1 MGVSIMKISLR
12 VKLLVSFF
20 LVITI
25 PLGVLGFLSYQMSSN
40 ALQQTIEQQLHE
52 ATSQTSKA
60 VIQTTDSVK
69 KVLQILSHNQD
80 VIQAAAGQD
89 EAINQA
95 AYNYLNKEYKG
106 NSDLLETLIVAD
118 INGRGIL
125 SNESPYM
132 DMDLTDRDYVKKAI
146 QGTTAMSEVITSKV
160 SGDLVVAIAEPL
172 FLENKVVGVLIG
184 SIKFDNISKHVGEIK
199 IGESGY
205 AYMVNRDALVVAH
218 PNEGNILKLN
228 ISETDNQELKALAEK
243 MKAGEAAT
251 GFYTFEGVY
260 KFVSFEPA
268 GNWVVAVT
276 ANYDDYMST
285 ALEIRFNTILIAVV
299 SIFAAMI
306 FAYFFAQL
314 GIIAPIR
321 KLQGLMNRAGE
332 GDLTVVAQIHTKDEI
347 QELAA
352 SFNQMIE
359 HQSHIVSQVRSGA
372 QELAAASEEMAASSE
387 QVNATTQTIGSS
399 IQEVA
404 KDMDQQNHSV
414 VEVSKVLVQ
423 LSSLVQLAQNKAT
436 GANKSAEHTMETAA
450 QGRNK
455 VNGTVAAMEV
465 IEHSTNDTAEILR
478 ALNDLS
484 LKIGGIINTINQ
496 IAEQTN
502 LLALNAAIEA
512 ARAGEHGRGFAV
524 VAEEVRKLSEES
536 NRGANEITVMIE
548 EMVAQTERAVLS
560 MNHGKDA
567 VENGVKVV
575 NETDQS
581 FIGIIR
587 AVEDMVKDIKE
598 IVEITKD
605 EVATSDQVIK
615 LIDTVATITEA
626 TSANGEEVAA
636 ATEEQSAAVETLAA
650 TAEEASSMANSLD
663 ELVRKFIVRGE

>member
-1 MGVSIMKISLR
+1 MKFSLR

-40 ALQQTIEQQLHE
+40 ALQETIEQQLHE

-172 FLENKVVGVLIG
+172 FLENRVVGVLIG
-184 SIKFDNISKHVGEIK
+184 SIKFENISKHVGEIK

-205 AYMVNRDALVVAH
+205 GYMVNRDALVVAH
-218 PNEGNILKLN
+218 PNEENILKLN
-228 ISETDNQELKALAEK
+228 ISEIDNQELKALAEK

-285 ALEIRFNTILIAVV
+285 ALEIRFNTIRIAIV

-314 GIIAPIR
+314 GIISPIR

-332 GDLTVVAQIHTKDEI
+332 GDLTVVAQIYTKDEI

-387 QVNATTQTIGSS
+387 QVNATTQAIGTS

-423 LSSLVQLAQNKAT
+423 LSSLVQLAQNKAM

-484 LKIGGIINTINQ
+484 LRIGGIINTINQ

-636 ATEEQSAAVETLAA
+636 ATEEQLAAVQTLAA

>member
-1 MGVSIMKISLR
+1 MKISLR

>member
-1 MGVSIMKISLR
+1 MKISLR
-12 VKLLVSFF
+12 AKLLVSFF

-40 ALQQTIEQQLHE
+40 ALQETIEQQLHE

-60 VIQTTDSVK
+60 VIQTTESVK

-95 AYNYLNKEYKG
+95 AYNFLNKEYKG

-118 INGRGIL
+118 INGRAIL
-125 SNESPYM
+125 SNESPDM

-184 SIKFDNISKHVGEIK
+184 SIKFENISKHVGEIK

-205 AYMVNRDALVVAH
+205 GYMVNRDALVVAH
-218 PNEGNILKLN
+218 PNEDNILKLN

-285 ALEIRFNTILIAVV
+285 ALEIRFDTILISVV

>member
-1 MGVSIMKISLR
+1 MEVSVMKFSLR
-12 VKLLVSFF
+12 VKLLLSFF
-20 LVITI
+20 LVITV
-25 PLGVLGFLSYQMSSN
+25 PLSILGFLSYQMAAN
-40 ALQQTIEQQLHE
+40 ALQGTIEQQLHE
-52 ATSQTSKA
+52 TTSQTSKA
-60 VIQTTDSVK
+60 VEQTTDSVK
-69 KVLQILSHNQD
+69 KILQILSHNQD

-89 EAINQA
+89 EAANQA
-95 AYNYLNKEYKG
+95 AYDFLMKEYKG
-106 NSDLLETLIVAD
+106 SSDIIEALIVAD
-118 INGRGIL
+118 IHGKGIV
-125 SNESPYM
+125 SNESAHL

-146 QGTTAMSEVITSKV
+146 QGSTAMSEVITSKV

-172 FLENKVVGVLIG
+172 FIDNKVVGALIG
-184 SIKFDNISKHVGEIK
+184 SIKFGNISKHVGEIK

-218 PNEGNILKLN
+218 PNKENILKLN
-228 ISETDNQELKALAEK
+228 IYESDNQELKALAEK
-243 MKAGEAAT
+243 MKAGEAGT

-260 KFVSFEPA
+260 KFVSFKPA

-276 ANYDDYMST
+276 ANYDDYMAT
-285 ALEIRFNTILIAVV
+285 AMKIRFDTILITVV

-306 FAYFFAQL
+306 FAYFFGQF

-332 GDLTVVAQIHTKDEI
+332 GDLTVIAAIHTKDEI
-347 QELAA
+347 QDLAN

-359 HQSHIVSQVRSGA
+359 HQALIVSQVRSGA

-387 QVNATTQTIGSS
+387 QVNATTQSIGSS

-423 LSSLVQLAQNKAT
+423 LSSLVQLAQSKAV

-455 VNGTVAAMEV
+455 VNETVSAMEV
-465 IEHSTNDTAEILR
+465 IEDSTNDTAEVLR

-484 LKIGGIINTINQ
+484 LRIGGIINTINQ

-536 NRGANEITVMIE
+536 NRGANEITIMVE
-548 EMVAQTERAVLS
+548 EMVTQTEKAVLS
-560 MNHGKDA
+560 MNHGKNA

-598 IVEITKD
+598 ILQITKD
-605 EVATSDQVIK
+605 EVATSDQVIR
-615 LIDTVATITEA
+615 LIDSVATITES

-650 TAEEASSMANSLD
+650 TAEEASSMANALD